1 MNMKDYEK
9 RAEELT
15 KEAKQLESTMLT
27 YKALAYCTE
36 HGHDWG
42 GALHLTDDGTTVD
55 GLCQN
60 CAVRLTATNVTLQ
73 FDEANT
79 EGFGE
84 LAGKVIE
91 DIELP
96 EESETHVNCTDCNEL
111 LGTEKELADEDVEW
125 YNLGGLIYCP
135 KCKNQ
140 YPSETDEK
148 PTLPVESKKETDGT
162 YRVDVSHIT
171 GKTED

>member
-60 CAVRLTATNVTLQ
+60 CAVRLTATGVKLQ
-73 FDEANT
+73 FDAANT

-96 EESETHVNCTDCNEL
+96 EEEPTPPTN
-111 LGTEKELADEDVEW
+111 
-125 YNLGGLIYCP
+125 
-135 KCKNQ
+135 
-140 YPSETDEK
+140 PSETDEK

>member
-96 EESETHVNCTDCNEL
+96 EEEPTPPTN
-111 LGTEKELADEDVEW
+111 
-125 YNLGGLIYCP
+125 
-135 KCKNQ
+135 
-140 YPSETDEK
+140 PSETDEK

-171 GKTED
+171 GNTGDYYLR

>member
-42 GALHLTDDGTTVD
+42 GALYLTDDGTTVD

-96 EESETHVNCTDCNEL
+96 EEEPTPPTN
-111 LGTEKELADEDVEW
+111 
-125 YNLGGLIYCP
+125 
-135 KCKNQ
+135 
-140 YPSETDEK
+140 PSETDEK

>member
-1 MNMKDYEK
+1 MNMKDYEQ

-15 KEAKQLESTMLT
+15 REAKQLESTMLT

-42 GALHLTDDGTTVD
+42 GALHLTEDGTTVD
-55 GLCQN
+55 GLCQR
-60 CAVRLTATNVTLQ
+60 CAIRLTATNVTLQ
-73 FDEANT
+73 FDAANT

-84 LAGKVIE
+84 LAGQVIE

-96 EESETHVNCTDCNEL
+96 EEEPAPPTTSPVIGKGHPPTD
-111 LGTEKELADEDVEW
+111 T
-125 YNLGGLIYCP
+125 
-135 KCKNQ
+135 
-140 YPSETDEK
+140 SETDEK
-148 PTLPVESKKETDGT
+148 PTIPVEKGKAGDGT

-171 GKTED
+171 GQTKD

>member
-1 MNMKDYEK
+1 MNMKDYEQ

-15 KEAKQLESTMLT
+15 REAKQLESTMLT

-42 GALHLTDDGTTVD
+42 GALHLTEDGTTVD
-55 GLCQN
+55 GLCQR
-60 CAVRLTATNVTLQ
+60 CAIRLTATNVTLQ
-73 FDEANT
+73 FDAANT

-84 LAGKVIE
+84 LAGQVIE

-96 EESETHVNCTDCNEL
+96 EEEPTPPTK
-111 LGTEKELADEDVEW
+111 T
-125 YNLGGLIYCP
+125 
-135 KCKNQ
+135 
-140 YPSETDEK
+140 SETDEK
-148 PTLPVESKKETDGT
+148 PTIPVEKGKAGDGT

-171 GKTED
+171 GQTKD

>member
-15 KEAKQLESTMLT
+15 REAKQLESTMLT

-42 GALHLTDDGTTVD
+42 GALHLTEDGTTVD
-55 GLCQN
+55 GLCQR
-60 CAVRLTATNVTLQ
+60 CAIRLTATNVTLQ
-73 FDEANT
+73 FDAANT

-84 LAGKVIE
+84 LAGQVIE

-96 EESETHVNCTDCNEL
+96 EEEPAPPTD
-111 LGTEKELADEDVEW
+111 T
-125 YNLGGLIYCP
+125 
-135 KCKNQ
+135 
-140 YPSETDEK
+140 SETDEK
-148 PTLPVESKKETDGT
+148 PTLPVQKGKAGDGT

-171 GKTED
+171 GQTKD

>member
-1 MNMKDYEK
+1 MIKMNMKDYEK

-42 GALHLTDDGTTVD
+42 GALYLTDDGTTVD

-96 EESETHVNCTDCNEL
+96 EEEPTPPTN
-111 LGTEKELADEDVEW
+111 
-125 YNLGGLIYCP
+125 
-135 KCKNQ
+135 
-140 YPSETDEK
+140 PSETDEK

>member
-96 EESETHVNCTDCNEL
+96 EEEPTPPTN
-111 LGTEKELADEDVEW
+111 
-125 YNLGGLIYCP
+125 
-135 KCKNQ
+135 
-140 YPSETDEK
+140 PSETDEK

-171 GKTED
+171 GHTGDYIKGKTED

>member
-60 CAVRLTATNVTLQ
+60 CAVRLTATGVKLQ
-73 FDEANT
+73 FDAANT

-96 EESETHVNCTDCNEL
+96 EEEPTPPTN
-111 LGTEKELADEDVEW
+111 
-125 YNLGGLIYCP
+125 
-135 KCKNQ
+135 
-140 YPSETDEK
+140 PSETDEK
-148 PTLPVESKKETDGT
+148 LTLPVESKKETDGT

>member
-1 MNMKDYEK
+1 MMNIKDYEQ

-15 KEAKQLESTMLT
+15 AQAKMLESTMLT

-42 GALHLTDDGTTVD
+42 GYLALSDDGTFVD
-55 GLCQN
+55 GICQR
-60 CAVRLTATNVTLQ
+60 CGVRLTATNVELR

-84 LAGKVIE
+84 LAGQVVE
-91 DIELP
+91 DIEIEV
-96 EESETHVNCTDCNEL
+96 EEEPAPPTD
-111 LGTEKELADEDVEW
+111 T
-125 YNLGGLIYCP
+125 
-135 KCKNQ
+135 
-140 YPSETDEK
+140 SETDEK
-148 PTLPVESKKETDGT
+148 PTLPVQKGKAGDGT

-171 GKTED
+171 GKTKD

>member
-1 MNMKDYEK
+1 MKDYEK

-15 KEAKQLESTMLT
+15 REAKQLESTMLT

-42 GALHLTDDGTTVD
+42 GALHLTEDGTAVD
-55 GLCQN
+55 GICVR
-60 CAVRLTATNVTLQ
+60 CGVRLTATNVELR

-84 LAGKVIE
+84 LAGQVIE

-96 EESETHVNCTDCNEL
+96 EEEPAPPTD
-111 LGTEKELADEDVEW
+111 T
-125 YNLGGLIYCP
+125 
-135 KCKNQ
+135 
-140 YPSETDEK
+140 SETDEK
-148 PTLPVESKKETDGT
+148 PTIPVEKGKTGGGT

-171 GKTED
+171 GQTKD

>member
-15 KEAKQLESTMLT
+15 REAKQLESTMLT

-42 GALHLTDDGTTVD
+42 GALHLTEDGTAVD
-55 GLCQN
+55 GICVR
-60 CAVRLTATNVTLQ
+60 CGVRLTATNVELR

-84 LAGKVIE
+84 LAGQVIE

-96 EESETHVNCTDCNEL
+96 EEEPAPPTD
-111 LGTEKELADEDVEW
+111 T
-125 YNLGGLIYCP
+125 
-135 KCKNQ
+135 
-140 YPSETDEK
+140 SETDEK
-148 PTLPVESKKETDGT
+148 PTIPVEKGKAGDGT

-171 GKTED
+171 GKTKD

>member
-1 MNMKDYEK
+1 MNMKDYEQ

-15 KEAKQLESTMLT
+15 REAKQLESTMLT

-42 GALHLTDDGTTVD
+42 GALHLTEDGTTVD
-55 GLCQN
+55 GLCQR
-60 CAVRLTATNVTLQ
+60 CAIRLTATNVTLQ
-73 FDEANT
+73 FDAANT

-84 LAGKVIE
+84 LAGQVIE

-96 EESETHVNCTDCNEL
+96 EEEPAPPTKT
-111 LGTEKELADEDVEW
+111 
-125 YNLGGLIYCP
+125 
-135 KCKNQ
+135 
-140 YPSETDEK
+140 SETDEK
-148 PTLPVESKKETDGT
+148 PTIPVEKGKAGDGA

-171 GKTED
+171 GQTKD

>member
-15 KEAKQLESTMLT
+15 REAKQLESTMLT

-96 EESETHVNCTDCNEL
+96 EEEPTPPTN
-111 LGTEKELADEDVEW
+111 
-125 YNLGGLIYCP
+125 
-135 KCKNQ
+135 
-140 YPSETDEK
+140 PSETDEK

-171 GKTED
+171 GNTGDYYLR

>member
-15 KEAKQLESTMLT
+15 REAKQLESTMLT

-42 GALHLTDDGTTVD
+42 GALHLTEDGTAVD
-55 GLCQN
+55 GICVR
-60 CAVRLTATNVTLQ
+60 CGVRLTATNVELR

-84 LAGKVIE
+84 LAGQVIE

-96 EESETHVNCTDCNEL
+96 EEEPAPPTD
-111 LGTEKELADEDVEW
+111 T
-125 YNLGGLIYCP
+125 
-135 KCKNQ
+135 
-140 YPSETDEK
+140 SETDEK
-148 PTLPVESKKETDGT
+148 PMIPVEKGKAGDGT

-171 GKTED
+171 GQTKD

>member
-1 MNMKDYEK
+1 MNMKDYEQ

-15 KEAKQLESTMLT
+15 REAKQLESTMLT

-42 GALHLTDDGTTVD
+42 GALHLTEDGNAVD
-55 GLCQN
+55 GLCQR
-60 CAVRLTATNVTLQ
+60 CAIRLTATNVTLQ
-73 FDEANT
+73 FDAANT

-96 EESETHVNCTDCNEL
+96 EEEPTPPTD
-111 LGTEKELADEDVEW
+111 T
-125 YNLGGLIYCP
+125 
-135 KCKNQ
+135 
-140 YPSETDEK
+140 SETDEK
-148 PTLPVESKKETDGT
+148 PTLPVEKDKAGDGT

-171 GKTED
+171 GQTKD

>member
-1 MNMKDYEK
+1 MNMKDYEQ

-15 KEAKQLESTMLT
+15 REAKQLESTMLT

-42 GALHLTDDGTTVD
+42 GALHLTEDGTTVD
-55 GLCQN
+55 GLCQR
-60 CAVRLTATNVTLQ
+60 CAIRLTATNVTLQ
-73 FDEANT
+73 FDAANT

-84 LAGKVIE
+84 LAGQVIE

-96 EESETHVNCTDCNEL
+96 EEEPAPPTNT
-111 LGTEKELADEDVEW
+111 
-125 YNLGGLIYCP
+125 
-135 KCKNQ
+135 
-140 YPSETDEK
+140 SETDEK
-148 PTLPVESKKETDGT
+148 PTIPVEKGKAGDGT

-171 GKTED
+171 GQTKD

>member
-15 KEAKQLESTMLT
+15 REAKQLESTMLT

-42 GALHLTDDGTTVD
+42 GALHLTEDGTAVD
-55 GLCQN
+55 GICVR
-60 CAVRLTATNVTLQ
+60 CGVRLTATNVELR

-84 LAGKVIE
+84 LAGQVIE

-96 EESETHVNCTDCNEL
+96 EEEPAPPTD
-111 LGTEKELADEDVEW
+111 T
-125 YNLGGLIYCP
+125 
-135 KCKNQ
+135 
-140 YPSETDEK
+140 SETDEK
-148 PTLPVESKKETDGT
+148 PMIPVEKGKAGDGT

-171 GKTED
+171 GKTKD

>member
-9 RAEELT
+9 RAEALT
-15 KEAKQLESTMLT
+15 KEAKQLESTILT

-42 GALHLTDDGTTVD
+42 GALYLTDDGTTVD

-73 FDEANT
+73 YDEANT

-96 EESETHVNCTDCNEL
+96 LTWSLLSEEEPTPPTN
-111 LGTEKELADEDVEW
+111 
-125 YNLGGLIYCP
+125 
-135 KCKNQ
+135 
-140 YPSETDEK
+140 PSETDEK

-171 GKTED
+171 GHTGDYIKGKTED

>member
-15 KEAKQLESTMLT
+15 REAKQLESTMLT

-42 GALHLTDDGTTVD
+42 GALHLTEDGTTVD
-55 GLCQN
+55 GLCQR
-60 CAVRLTATNVTLQ
+60 CAIRLTATNVTLQ
-73 FDEANT
+73 FDAANT

-84 LAGKVIE
+84 LAGQVIE

-96 EESETHVNCTDCNEL
+96 EEEPAPPTD
-111 LGTEKELADEDVEW
+111 T
-125 YNLGGLIYCP
+125 
-135 KCKNQ
+135 
-140 YPSETDEK
+140 SETDEK
-148 PTLPVESKKETDGT
+148 PTLPVQKGKAGDGT

-171 GKTED
+171 GKTKD

>member
-9 RAEELT
+9 RAEALT

-60 CAVRLTATNVTLQ
+60 CAVRLTATGVKLQ
-73 FDEANT
+73 FDAANT

-96 EESETHVNCTDCNEL
+96 EEEPTPPTN
-111 LGTEKELADEDVEW
+111 
-125 YNLGGLIYCP
+125 
-135 KCKNQ
+135 
-140 YPSETDEK
+140 PSETDEK
-148 PTLPVESKKETDGT
+148 LTLPVESKKETDGT

>member
-15 KEAKQLESTMLT
+15 REAKQLESTMLT

-42 GALHLTDDGTTVD
+42 GALHLTEDGTTVD
-55 GLCQN
+55 GLCQR
-60 CAVRLTATNVTLQ
+60 CAIRLTATNVTLQ
-73 FDEANT
+73 FDAANT

-84 LAGKVIE
+84 LAGQVIE

-96 EESETHVNCTDCNEL
+96 EEEPAPPTDTHR
-111 LGTEKELADEDVEW
+111 
-125 YNLGGLIYCP
+125 
-135 KCKNQ
+135 
-140 YPSETDEK
+140 S
-148 PTLPVESKKETDGT
+148 
-162 YRVDVSHIT
+162 
-171 GKTED
+171 